1 MESGNLGAVSPTSVW
16 VFVDSTEDHDL
27 NGRLASPA
35 FGITTFSGVLAL
47 ITRMEQFY
55 NEKRFPQSSMQ
66 IRSFHKKKR
75 GKTAEEKPS
84 VPAAEQRGDLEEMLA
99 RIGMEEP
106 GKRATFVISVL
117 FRQNATWQGSI
128 QWLDKKKTQRF
139 RSTLELIQLMDS
151 ALDSRGPDEKAVAAW
166 NDSDAGTV
174 PAQKQEEKEDE

>member
-1 MESGNLGAVSPTSVW
+1 MITKCYILVVTNGKCWGSVKKA
-16 VFVDSTEDHDL
+16 EL
-27 NGRLASPA
+27 PAS
-35 FGITTFSGVLAL
+35 FL
-47 ITRMEQFY
+47 IQV
-55 NEKRFPQSSMQ
+55 Q
-66 IRSFHKKKR
+66 
-75 GKTAEEKPS
+75 
-84 VPAAEQRGDLEEMLA
+84 
-99 RIGMEEP
+99 
-106 GKRATFVISVL
+106 

>member
-1 MESGNLGAVSPTSVW
+1 MVSGNLGAVSPTSVW

-75 GKTAEEKPS
+75 GKRRRKSRLSRRRNSAGIWRRCS
-84 VPAAEQRGDLEEMLA
+84 PASAWRS
-99 RIGMEEP
+99 P
-106 GKRATFVISVL
+106 GNGRRL
-117 FRQNATWQGSI
+117 
-128 QWLDKKKTQRF
+128 
-139 RSTLELIQLMDS
+139 
-151 ALDSRGPDEKAVAAW
+151 
-166 NDSDAGTV
+166 
-174 PAQKQEEKEDE
+174 